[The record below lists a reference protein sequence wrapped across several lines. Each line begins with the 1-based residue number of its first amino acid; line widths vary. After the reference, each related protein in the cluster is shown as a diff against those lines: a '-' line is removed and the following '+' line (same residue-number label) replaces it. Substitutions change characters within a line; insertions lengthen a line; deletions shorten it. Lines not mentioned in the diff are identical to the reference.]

1 MPNMQ
6 SFFSLR
12 NLAIS
17 LAVLVCLLAIV
28 ALYAEPVLRIS
39 AIIDEP
45 PSDIKRNMQLLA
57 GHLEKKIGMRVEY
70 RPKRNGAALVQSL
83 RYKELDLV
91 WIDSVRLALA
101 RADGHDEILSIVQR
115 GGDGFVLPASVSVLP
130 DRTYSWVI
138 REGLDAELRLKLTDV
153 FLTMGT
159 DSSK

>member
-1 MPNMQ
+1 MQ

-17 LAVLVCLLAIV
+17 LAVLVCLLDIV

>member
-17 LAVLVCLLAIV
+17 LAVLVCLLDIV